1 MNKQFGLKVALV
13 LAALGAGSTA
23 VAATE
28 LADSPVF
35 SRSSILGNVAL
46 ALSVEWPTAERAAY
60 PGNNDYS
67 SANTYKGYFDPNK
80 CYTYQYHA
88 TIAANRYF
96 VPTGVA
102 TNRTCVLANDDKW
115 SGNFL
120 NWAATQTIDPFR
132 LVMTGGYRVRDELS
146 LTVLQKANHPMTGSL
161 YPNKSLNNAATIAG
175 ATPFAVST
183 LNMRVNGAGMDML
196 FTVSGATGAKASST
210 LPALSSTRVTTTG
223 SM

>member
-1 MNKQFGLKVALV
+1 M

-60 PGNNDYS
+60 PETTTIRARTPTRATS
-67 SANTYKGYFDPNK
+67 TRTSA
-80 CYTYQYHA
+80 TYQYHA
-88 TIAANRYF
+88 TIAANRHF

-132 LVMTGGYRVRDELS
+132 LVMTGGYR
-146 LTVLQKANHPMTGSL
+146 A
-161 YPNKSLNNAATIAG
+161 
-175 ATPFAVST
+175 
-183 LNMRVNGAGMDML
+183 
-196 FTVSGATGAKASST
+196 
-210 LPALSSTRVTTTG
+210 
-223 SM
+223 

>member
-1 MNKQFGLKVALV
+1 M
-13 LAALGAGSTA
+13 
-23 VAATE
+23 
-28 LADSPVF
+28 
-35 SRSSILGNVAL
+35 
-46 ALSVEWPTAERAAY
+46 
-60 PGNNDYS
+60 
-67 SANTYKGYFDPNK
+67 
-80 CYTYQYHA
+80 
-88 TIAANRYF
+88 
-96 VPTGVA
+96 PTGVA

-196 FTVSGATGAKASST
+196 FTVRRHRANNAAVPATTQYDPPSHSSTRPSTASASRCRCATRRRPVVSRPTASST
-210 LPALSSTRVTTTG
+210 AATG
-223 SM
+223 SPKA